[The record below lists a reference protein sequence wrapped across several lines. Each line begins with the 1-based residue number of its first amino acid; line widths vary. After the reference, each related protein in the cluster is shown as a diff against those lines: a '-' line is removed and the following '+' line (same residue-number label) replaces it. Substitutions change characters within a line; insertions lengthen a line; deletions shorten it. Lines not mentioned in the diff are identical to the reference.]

1 MLDNRV
7 TVQIGT
13 YNANLQ
19 GHEGLPQNLV
29 DWLVPSLKVSSFL
42 ANTRTAPDIVAI
54 GFQELLPL
62 QFGCNEF

>member
-1 MLDNRV
+1 MLGNQV
-7 TVQIGT
+7 IVQIGT

-19 GHEGLPQNLV
+19 GNAGLPQNLV

-62 QFGCNEF
+62 QFGCM

>member
-1 MLDNRV
+1 MLDNGV
-7 TVQIGT
+7 VVQIGT

-19 GHEGLPQNLV
+19 GHNGLPQNLV
-29 DWLVPSLKVSSFL
+29 DWLAPSLHVSTFL

-62 QFGCNEF
+62 RLGCMF